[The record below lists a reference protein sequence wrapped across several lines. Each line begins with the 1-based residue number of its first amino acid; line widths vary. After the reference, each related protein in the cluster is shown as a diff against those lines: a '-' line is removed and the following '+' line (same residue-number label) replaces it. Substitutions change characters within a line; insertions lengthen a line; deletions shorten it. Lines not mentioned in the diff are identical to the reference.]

1 MLNYNIHTNNS
12 WTGRKNKRTHIY
24 DPELFQ
30 RNKTVKLIVRLGDTT
45 NHGGVVTESIPHTN
59 LNGKPMAGKGHMVMC
74 PLCKGPFPI
83 AEGSSTYSVNG
94 ISVALDG
101 MKTTCGAT
109 LIASNSRGAVH
120 R

>member
-1 MLNYNIHTNNS
+1 MSSIVRFSHTNS
-12 WTGRKNKRTHIY
+12 
-24 DPELFQ
+24 
-30 RNKTVKLIVRLGDTT
+30 
-45 NHGGVVTESIPHTN
+45 HGGVVTDNILHTS

-94 ISVALDG
+94 IPVALDG

-109 LIASNSRGAVH
+109 LIASGSRGSVH

>member
-1 MLNYNIHTNNS
+1 M
-12 WTGRKNKRTHIY
+12 KC
-24 DPELFQ
+24 
-30 RNKTVKLIVRLGDTT
+30 IVRLGDTT
-45 NHGGVVTESIPHTN
+45 DHGGIVTESIPHTN

-83 AEGSSTYSVNG
+83 AEGSRTYSVNG
-94 ISVALDG
+94 IPVALDG

-109 LIASNSRGAVH
+109 LIASGSRGAVH